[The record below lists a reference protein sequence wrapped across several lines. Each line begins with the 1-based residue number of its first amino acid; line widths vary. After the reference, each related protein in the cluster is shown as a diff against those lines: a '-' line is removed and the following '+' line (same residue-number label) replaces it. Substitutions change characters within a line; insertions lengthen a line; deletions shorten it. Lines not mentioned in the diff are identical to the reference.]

1 MFDVVGTVVVCGAVV
16 VVVLVLAVVVLVEMV
31 VVEVVVEEVVVVE
44 VVIMVAVVVTVVV
57 EVVVGSVVVVVLAN
71 ILLEVSAAPPGE
83 DLFAPNLFNC
93 LNLPEPPRR
102 LKRLGTCNIK
112 IMLISYDTNF
122 FNNLTLVLYYV

>member
-16 VVVLVLAVVVLVEMV
+16 VVVVVLAGVVLVEMV
-31 VVEVVVEEVVVVE
+31 VVEVVVEAVVVVE
-44 VVIMVAVVVTVVV
+44 VVIGVAVVVTVVV

-71 ILLEVSAAPPGE
+71 ILLEVSAAPGTV
-83 DLFAPNLFNC
+83 LFAPNLFNC

-122 FNNLTLVLYYV
+122 FNNLALVLYYV